1 MRDPYQTLGVA
12 KDASQADVKKAFRK
26 LAKQLHP
33 DQNPNDPKAQNKFA
47 EINSAYEILGDEKK
61 RGAFDRGEIDAEGKP
76 RGFEGF
82 PGGGGF
88 RRSGFTGARPG
99 GAGAGGAGQHFE
111 FNFGGGGPFD
121 ASDIFSDLFGM
132 GGARGR
138 GGAGAGRGPGAGG
151 AGAHAGQPGA
161 DVALETQVSLETAIH
176 GGKARVLTPAGKT
189 LEVNVP
195 AGVEE
200 GKQIRLRG
208 QGQPGPGGGPAGD
221 AIVTIH
227 IQKHPHF
234 RIEGRDLRLDLP
246 VTLYEAVLGAKV
258 EAPTLGGKVELTLP
272 PKSNSGKTLR
282 LRGKGLPAA
291 GGAAAGDLLITLRVV
306 LPDGDWSELEEIAK
320 KMKARQPYDPRVELA
335 K

>member
-1 MRDPYQTLGVA
+1 MGFRTMRDPYQILGVA
-12 KDASQADVKKAFRK
+12 KDAPQADVKKAFRK
-26 LAKQLHP
+26 LAKQHHP
-33 DQNPNDPKAQNKFA
+33 DQNPNDPKAQAKFA
-47 EINSAYEILGDEKK
+47 EVNSAYEILGDEKK

-82 PGGGGF
+82 PGGGF
-88 RRSGFTGARPG
+88 RRGGGPG
-99 GAGAGGAGQHFE
+99 GGANQHFE

-132 GGARGR
+132 GGRGR
-138 GGAGAGRGPGAGG
+138 GGGRAGAGANARQ
-151 AGAHAGQPGA
+151 QPGA
-161 DVALETQVSLETAIH
+161 DVSLDTYVSLEIALH
-176 GGKARVLTPAGKT
+176 GGKARVLTPNGKT

-221 AIVTIH
+221 ALVTIH

-234 RIEGRDLRLDLP
+234 RVDGRDLRLDLP
-246 VTLYEAVLGAKV
+246 VTLYEAVLGGKV

-291 GGAAAGDLLITLRVV
+291 GGQAAGDLLITLRIT
-306 LPDGDWSELEEIAK
+306 LPDGGWAELEEVAK
-320 KMKARQPYDPRVELA
+320 RMQAKQPYDPRVELA

>member
-1 MRDPYQTLGVA
+1 MRDPYQVLGVA

-26 LAKQLHP
+26 LAKQHHP
-33 DQNPNDPKAQNKFA
+33 DQNPNDPKAQAKFA
-47 EINSAYEILGDEKK
+47 EVNSAYEILGDEKK

-82 PGGGGF
+82 PGGGF
-88 RRSGFTGARPG
+88 RRGGPGGGPG
-99 GAGAGGAGQHFE
+99 GAHSE
-111 FNFGGGGPFD
+111 FHFGGGAPFD
-121 ASDIFSDLFGM
+121 AADIFSDLFGM
-132 GGARGR
+132 GRGR
-138 GGAGAGRGPGAGG
+138 GGGG
-151 AGAHAGQPGA
+151 HARPQPGA
-161 DVALETQVSLETAIH
+161 DVALDTHVSLETALR

-221 AIVTIH
+221 ALVTVH

-234 RIEGRDLRLDLP
+234 RVDGRDLRLDLP
-246 VTLYEAVLGAKV
+246 VTLYEAVLGGKI

-282 LRGKGLPAA
+282 LRGKGLPAS
-291 GGAAAGDLLITLRVV
+291 GGQPAGDLLITLRIT
-306 LPDGDWSELEEIAK
+306 LPDGDWAELEEVAK
-320 KMKARQPYDPRVELA
+320 TMQAKQPYDPRVELA

>member
-1 MRDPYQTLGVA
+1 MRDPYQILGVG
-12 KDASQADVKKAFRK
+12 KDAQQADVKKAFRK
-26 LAKQLHP
+26 LAKQHHP
-33 DQNPNDPKAQNKFA
+33 DQNPNDPKAKERFA

-82 PGGGGF
+82 GAGPGGF
-88 RRSGFTGARPG
+88 RRGAYG
-99 GAGAGGAGQHFE
+99 GAGGPAGSGAGQHFD

-121 ASDIFSDLFGM
+121 AADLFSDLFGR
-132 GGARGR
+132 GGDRGR
-138 GGAGAGRGPGAGG
+138 GGG
-151 AGAHAGQPGA
+151 AGARPGGRGGHPGA
-161 DVALETQVSLETAIH
+161 DVTLDTHVSLETALH

-189 LEVNVP
+189 LEIAIP

-200 GKQIRLRG
+200 GQQIRLRG
-208 QGQPGPGGGPAGD
+208 QGHPGSGGGPAGD
-221 AIVTIH
+221 AMVTVH

-234 RIEGRDLRLDLP
+234 RIDGRDVRLDLP
-246 VTLYEAVLGAKV
+246 VTLYEAVLGGKV

-282 LRGKGLPAA
+282 LRGKGLPASA
-291 GGAAAGDLLITLRVV
+291 GHPAGDLLITLRIT
-306 LPDGDWSELEEIAK
+306 LPDGGWADLEEVARQ
-320 KMKARQPYDPRVELA
+320 MQARQPYDPRVELA